1 PAPAQYQVH
10 PPRKNTTACFKTWE
24 AGSVSSRN
32 MRPASRS
39 PDRATAVQRER
50 PLSEMVF
57 FDIAHRQVWT
67 GWGVYNWLKW
77 AWLESLDFVN
87 SLEKIRIVKLIIL
100 YRCTVALPEIVPPPP
115 SSPAPP

>member
-1 PAPAQYQVH
+1 MLLRHIPCFSTRRCMMEHLIWFGVVLALLLSVMPTTPAPAQYQVH
-10 PPRKNTTACFKTWE
+10 PPPRKNTTACFKTCE

-32 MRPASRS
+32 MSPASWS

-67 GWGVYNWLKW
+67 GWGVYNWLKR
-77 AWLESLDFVN
+77 A
-87 SLEKIRIVKLIIL
+87 
-100 YRCTVALPEIVPPPP
+100 
-115 SSPAPP
+115 